1 MEFIETPTFSR
12 LLSAL
17 LDDDEYREL
26 QNVLVDDPGRGDLIK
41 GGGGIRKL
49 RHALPGRGKSGG
61 VRVIYY
67 WVKNDHLV
75 YLLVVYPKSSKDDL
89 TDKETAVLRD
99 FVKEL

>member
-17 LDDDEYREL
+17 LSDDEYREL
-26 QNVLVDDPGRGDLIK
+26 QNVLVDDPERGDVIK

-49 RHALPGRGKSGG
+49 RHAMQGRGKSGG

-67 WVKNDHLV
+67 WVKDDHLI
-75 YLLVVYPKSSKDDL
+75 YLLVVYPKSKKDNL
-89 TDKETAVLRD
+89 TDKETAILRD